1 MDREYTLTVVQQPVR
16 ARMCGFGDKDRR
28 PISPPVLA
36 QLRAVDRKTG
46 QEIPVDDIDTT
57 FLILAADLRSS
68 DGTSDANLIYPPH
81 ATPPPRT
88 YSAYSASS
96 QHPTNDDSRECSS
109 ASPPFEYPS
118 PADSQTSPLGTPR
131 ATLEA
136 LPEEE
141 EATLAVAASPP
152 PAGSLSSASA
162 PTPAA
167 PKRPRQDEPP
177 ASLAFPLR
185 DDESASPAKRA
196 RSTSSASSS
205 ASALPPPP
213 PAPSAG
219 GFIPYARPRRAPAS
233 PLPSSPPPAAAASSA
248 ASTAVDD
255 APAPVPNLI
264 GTLHTNAH
272 KLKGVDGRRGVYFV
286 LPDLSVRTE
295 GAFRV
300 RLRVLSV
307 GFAKKFEGMLDPT
320 PLSQCF
326 AKQGVRIPTRK
337 VAKARV
343 GKGAAGAGAEKM
355 KQEEA

>member
-1 MDREYTLTVVQQPVR
+1 MPE
-16 ARMCGFGDKDRR
+16 
-28 PISPPVLA
+28 
-36 QLRAVDRKTG
+36 
-46 QEIPVDDIDTT
+46 IDTT

-68 DGTSDANLIYPPH
+68 DGASDANLIYPPH
-81 ATPPPRT
+81 APVPQSRGARAA
-88 YSAYSASS
+88 SASSASS
-96 QHPTNDDSRECSS
+96 QHAADDESRECSS

-131 ATLEA
+131 GGLEVLPAEKAA
-136 LPEEE
+136 L
-141 EATLAVAASPP
+141 AAAASPP
-152 PAGSLSSASA
+152 PEGLAPSASVSTIA
-162 PTPAA
+162 PT
-167 PKRPRQDEPP
+167 KRPRQDEPP
-177 ASLAFPLR
+177 GSLAYPLR

-205 ASALPPPP
+205 STAAHPPPP
-213 PAPSAG
+213 PVPPAG
-219 GFIPYARPRRAPAS
+219 AFIPYARPRRAPAS
-233 PLPSSPPPAAAASSA
+233 PLPSSPPAAAASSA
-248 ASTAVDD
+248 ASAAVDD

-307 GFAKKFEGMLDPT
+307 GLAGARAEKGTAVVAAAQTDAFRVSSAKKFEGMLDPT

-355 KQEEA
+355 KQAEA